1 MTAERILRGRAA
13 RLSLWNRL
21 FHGFPVSS
29 VELDL
34 GVLCGNPASSDEC
47 AAYVTLRACVALA
60 TSERHAVRCALRIAI
75 LYWFANIGER
85 RGHAREPLAPK
96 RTAFHLGEAIGTGLT
111 WDEAV
116 AVMKRKPIDFSAY
129 LWLLDV
135 LEVEYARQWSATFPG
150 KEPAPIDA
158 LSGQLREDEYAKQWS
173 LRIEPAPRRGRP
185 SLEGDDDGRA
195 V

>member
-1 MTAERILRGRAA
+1 MTAERVLRGRAA

-29 VELDL
+29 IELDL
-34 GVLCGNPASSDEC
+34 GVLCGDPASPDER

-75 LYWFANIGER
+75 LYWFANIGEH

-129 LWLLDV
+129 LWLLEV
-135 LEVEYARQWSATFPG
+135 LEAEYVREWSATFPG
-150 KEPAPIDA
+150 TEPAAIDA
-158 LSGQLREDEYAKQWS
+158 LSGQIREDEYAKQWS
-173 LRIEPAPRRGRP
+173 LRTGPAPKRGR
-185 SLEGDDDGRA
+185 LTLGGDDDGRA
-195 V
+195 L